1 MMEEEFYAV
10 IKLISGEEIFS
21 LVTPS
26 EENGRMLLILSN
38 PVTIETVVIKHM
50 GMQGYKIDPWIR
62 FADDDTFLL
71 DMDKI
76 VTISEVNDEDL
87 LEMYGKFI
95 SQQNIR
101 RNHSQ
106 LSAEMGYLST
116 VAEARIKFEK
126 LYKATDKPNL

>member
-38 PVTIETVVIKHM
+38 PVTIETVIIKHM

-76 VTISEVNDEDL
+76 VTMSEVNDEDL

-95 SQQNIR
+95 SQQNIKK
-101 RNHSQ
+101 NHSQ
-106 LSAEMGYLST
+106 ISAEMGYLST

-126 LYKATDKPNL
+126 LYKAIDKPNL

>member
-38 PVTIETVVIKHM
+38 PVTIETFILKHM
-50 GMQGYKIDPWIR
+50 GMHGYKVDPWIK

-71 DMDKI
+71 DMDKV
-76 VTISEVNDEDL
+76 VTISEVNDNDI
-87 LEMYGKFI
+87 LEMYGKFV
-95 SQQNIR
+95 SQRNIIN
-101 RNHSQ
+101 NHPEV
-106 LSAEMGYLST
+106 SAEMGYLST

-126 LYKATDKPNL
+126 LYKTIDKPNL

>member
-1 MMEEEFYAV
+1 
-10 IKLISGEEIFS
+10 
-21 LVTPS
+21 
-26 EENGRMLLILSN
+26 
-38 PVTIETVVIKHM
+38 M
-50 GMQGYKIDPWIR
+50 GMQVYKIDPWIR

-101 RNHSQ
+101 KNHSQ
-106 LSAEMGYLST
+106 LSTEMGYLST

>member
-1 MMEEEFYAV
+1 MEEEFYAV

-26 EENGRMLLILSN
+26 EENGRILLILSN
-38 PVTIETVVIKHM
+38 PVTIETVIIKHM
-50 GMQGYKIDPWIR
+50 GMQGYKIDPWIK

-95 SQQNIR
+95 SQQNIKK
-101 RNHSQ
+101 NHSQ

-126 LYKATDKPNL
+126 LYRTIDKPNL